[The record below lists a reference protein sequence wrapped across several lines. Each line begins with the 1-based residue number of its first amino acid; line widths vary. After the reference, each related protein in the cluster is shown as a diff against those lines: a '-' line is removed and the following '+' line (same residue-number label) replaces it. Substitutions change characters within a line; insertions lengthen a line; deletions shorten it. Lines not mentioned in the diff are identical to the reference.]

1 MSGTLKEKKKKKL
14 FSLDYNR
21 EKERNVGFKERERRV
36 NMSINGIF
44 WSINFKNIYEN
55 VEADLGLWATSETE
69 LFGGNSQKTLLQ
81 ISADFRDTYLI
92 QDTLEIN
99 TTIS

>member
-1 MSGTLKEKKKKKL
+1 
-14 FSLDYNR
+14 
-21 EKERNVGFKERERRV
+21 
-36 NMSINGIF
+36 MSINGIF

-55 VEADLGLWATSETE
+55 VEADLGLWPTSETE
-69 LFGGNSQKTLLQ
+69 VFSGNSQKTLLQ
-81 ISADFRDTYLI
+81 ILAEFRDTYLI